1 MFKIKYHNNYRG
13 VEEAQKSFKNNPYTE
28 GDFDLSTL
36 KSSRLGDVLFWLVSW
51 LFRWVI
57 FPLSQRFRP
66 VWSIF
71 GVTFVTRLEDVQ
83 TVLAAHDAFEVPF
96 GREMEE
102 MTGGPVF
109 ALGDDGAEHARQIA
123 AARTVWDKDRIISV
137 AQEVI
142 ADVTPALLEDSGGD
156 INVAQDV
163 LMRVMSEAC
172 TKAFGLDVPNADR
185 FAAYATACSIQLFAD
200 PFGSK
205 ATRKQATIGAKRMR
219 EVLNANI
226 DAYIANPKAAKDRGF
241 MHDIIDELGIATPQD
256 RETTRNRTRAIIFGF
271 ITGFLPTV
279 SLSAGKMLTH
289 LRANP
294 ILMAKAKRLA
304 HDAPQNPEAFQ
315 QFLLEVG
322 RHNPALFPGQMR
334 RRNGTSKYF
343 HAHLAKIPEDN
354 LVFVCTGAAMHD
366 VTAMK
371 HPNRFNAEEGFLR
384 KDGETAP
391 DLSFG
396 AGLHV
401 CFGTDE
407 ARAIIPSLL
416 GILLR
421 QADIRFAKKRV
432 INFGPYL
439 GELRMT
445 FDVTEGQRTQSM
457 MNAIIPL
464 RKGADGK
471 ALADYLRTART
482 TENHPIRR
490 VFEQSGIVHFS
501 SLIAINLGEDTDL
514 EADPTHLLVELNLDG
529 TQDASLNALSA
540 AEGDAFQEI
549 LPYLE
554 GSSPNFFERTR
565 ARLLQPHTRPWGT
578 IGVNFPGTWDSSV
591 KQIRDERALYAA
603 ARAEVERIRRDSD
616 RDVSQHEDA
625 TSIIEAVRAKIRQN
639 DRFRQMMYRPQD
651 RFPAFS
657 RHAETPLSTFI
668 FRYILPQRRKIL
680 IGLYIAITLVLPLF
694 VALCAGLFLASYTY
708 IALWTVPVFLILT
721 ALIVIAF
728 LLVRAELKEKP
739 DERFAP
745 HDYVDRIKQ
754 GEDLPDHV
762 QNHITSVSQLKP
774 GFFRKITTA
783 LAFDLIGQM
792 VVLWFRPG
800 FVTDF
805 ATIHYA
811 RWVRPA
817 GVEKMI
823 FQSNYDGSW
832 ESYLE
837 DFITKVH
844 PGQTMAW
851 NNCVGFPKTRWFALE
866 GAEDGDAF
874 KRWVRRQQVP
884 LQFWYSHF
892 PDMTTGVI
900 RTNALIRDGLARAET
915 FDEHKAWLALFES
928 KPRPQHALDT
938 GQIQTLLFRGLGR
951 HKYMTAHM
959 LEFTDIPAA
968 KDWLRGM
975 VTSSKISDAPGMLS
989 DGAISFGDSYP
1000 NGAPSFVALSAKGIQ
1015 RLGFPDAPFDGRPT
1029 LPHAFVDGM
1038 ARRPHIMGDPVHT
1051 RGVGQ
1056 PDWRWADDG
1065 IDAVLLV
1072 YARSDEELTRANA
1085 AVTQQLN
1092 AKHIR
1097 HGGMQTVYADMER
1110 EEGRVF
1116 GFRDGISQPVMRG
1129 TQVHAKGDAAED
1141 NVVDPGEFILGYP
1154 DTRGFVQ
1161 PPVTVARNTQ
1171 AATALPSVGGA
1182 VDGLVPSFGTE
1193 KNNLSDFGR
1202 NGSFLVIR
1210 QFVHDDAAFE
1220 DFTSQE
1226 ATRVESQDDAY
1237 RSFKG
1242 AKTEDE
1248 RSLTVGFETR
1258 EQHRKAWI
1266 GAKLFG
1272 RWADG
1277 SSLTRNPSM
1286 SATTRNRARFYQ
1298 QVERALKNSNERHQ
1312 AKVKAFCE
1320 RMGIIGK
1327 EPEDH
1332 QDLHVERS
1340 IWTDEGW
1347 ANFQAAFEDL
1357 HKDLVRPLD
1366 VDRALLVPIVPD
1378 NDFRHGTED
1387 PQGLNCPI
1395 GAHIR
1400 RSNPRDSFRPGD
1412 EITLE
1417 INNRHRL
1424 LRRGRTFYGKN
1435 EQGQDENGSFF
1446 MCFNSNLERQFEFVQ
1461 QTWLDSRFFHG
1472 GREGPDP
1479 IVTAKQEGD
1488 RHVIPGASEGTFL
1501 EMHGGKGHKD
1511 FVHVV
1516 GGGYF
1521 FMPSRQALEY
1531 LSRL

>member
-1 MFKIKYHNNYRG
+1 MLKVKYHNNYEG
-13 VEEAQKSFKNNPYTE
+13 VEKAQKEFTEHPYTE
-28 GDFDLSTL
+28 ADFDLADL
-36 KSSRLGDVLFWLVSW
+36 RSSRFGDLLFTLVGW

-71 GVTFVTRLEDVQ
+71 GITFVTRLEDVR
-83 TVLAAHDAFEVPF
+83 TVLKAHNAFEVPF

-109 ALGDDGAEHARQIA
+109 ALGDDGEEHRLQIA
-123 AARTVWDKDRIISV
+123 AARAVWDKDKIISV
-137 AQEVI
+137 TRDVI
-142 ADVTPALLEDSGGD
+142 DDVTPALLDDSGGD
-156 INVAQDV
+156 INAATDV

-172 TKAFGLDVPNADR
+172 AKSFGLKVPNADR

-200 PFGSK
+200 PFGASK
-205 ATRKQATIGAKRMR
+205 TRKQAMIGAQRLR
-219 EVLNANI
+219 DILNANI
-226 DAYIANPKAAKDRGF
+226 DGYMNAPNAPTERGF
-241 MHDIIDELGIATPQD
+241 MHDLIDQLGRDNP
-256 RETTRNRTRAIIFGF
+256 RTRDTTRAIIFGF

-294 ILMAKAKRLA
+294 GLMAKAKRLA
-304 HDAPQNPEAFQ
+304 HAQNTDPAAFQ

-334 RRNGTSKYF
+334 RRNGTSEYF

-371 HPNRFNAEEGFLR
+371 HPNRFNPEEGFLT
-384 KDGETAP
+384 KEGDTAP

-407 ARAIIPSLL
+407 ARSIIPSLL

-421 QADIRFAKKRV
+421 QPGIEFSKKRV
-432 INFGPYL
+432 ISFGPYL
-439 GELRMT
+439 GELRMS
-445 FDVTEGQRTQSM
+445 FDITEGHRVQAM
-457 MNAIIPL
+457 MNAVIPL
-464 RKGADGK
+464 RTGTNGK
-471 ALADYLRTART
+471 ALAAYLKSAR
-482 TENHPIRR
+482 EDRNHPIRQL
-490 VFEQSGIVHFS
+490 FDTSGIVHFA
-501 SLIAINLGEDTDL
+501 SLIAINLGKDKSLD
-514 EADPTHLLVELNLDG
+514 ADPTHLFVELNLDG
-529 TQDASLNALSA
+529 TEDSSLAALCA
-540 AEGDAFQEI
+540 AEKDTFAQI
-549 LPYLE
+549 LPYIE
-554 GSSPNFFERTR
+554 GDSPSFFRR
-565 ARLLQPHTRPWGT
+565 VQARLLRPRTRPWGT
-578 IGVNFPGTWDSSV
+578 IGVNFPGTSDSSV
-591 KQIRDERALYAA
+591 KQIRDEKALYTA
-603 ARAEVERIRRDSD
+603 ARNELERIRRDSA
-616 RDVSQHEDA
+616 RPMSEHENPTA
-625 TSIIEAVRAKIRQN
+625 IIEQVRATLRQTPA
-639 DRFRQMMYRPQD
+639 FRQMMYRPTD

-657 RHAETPLSTFI
+657 RHEETPLSTFL
-668 FRYILPQRRKIL
+668 FKYLMPRRRQIL
-680 IGLYIAITLVLPLF
+680 IGIYIAVTLVLPLL
-694 VALCAGLFLASYTY
+694 VALLCGLLLASYTY
-708 IALWTVPVFLILT
+708 VALWTIPLFLLLT
-721 ALIVIAF
+721 LLIVAVV
-728 LLVRAELKEKP
+728 LLIRAETSEKP

-745 HDYVDRIKQ
+745 HDYVDRIKES
-754 GEDLPDHV
+754 EDLPDHV
-762 QNHITSVSQLKP
+762 QNHITSVSDLKP

-783 LAFDLIGQM
+783 LSFDLIGQM

-851 NNCVGFPKTRWFALE
+851 NNCIGFPKTRWFAFE

-884 LQFWYSHF
+884 TQFWYSRF
-892 PDMTTGVI
+892 PDATTGVI
-900 RTNALIRDGLARAET
+900 RANALVRDGLARAAT
-915 FDEHKAWLALFES
+915 FDEHKAWLTLFDS

-938 GQIQTLLFRGLGR
+938 SQIQTLLFRGLGR
-951 HKYMTAHM
+951 HKFMTAHM
-959 LEFTDIPAA
+959 LEFEDIPLA
-968 KDWLRGM
+968 KEWLTTM
-975 VTSSKISDAPGMLS
+975 VSSSKISDAPGTMKPGEL
-989 DGAISFGDSYP
+989 SFGDSYP
-1000 NGAPSFVALSAKGIQ
+1000 NGDPSFIALTARGIQ
-1015 RLGFPDAPFDGRPT
+1015 RLGFPDGPFDGRPT

-1038 ARRPHIMGDPVHT
+1038 ARRPHVLGDTVSA
-1051 RGVGQ
+1051 RADGR
-1056 PDWRWADDG
+1056 PDWRWSDAGVDG
-1065 IDAVLLV
+1065 VLLV
-1072 YARSDEELTRANA
+1072 YARSAKELKKTNEEMRKVFKAKKICCDEKTCS
-1085 AVTQQLN
+1085 V
-1092 AKHIR
+1092 H
-1097 HGGMQTVYADMER
+1097 ADMER

-1129 TQVHAKGDAAED
+1129 TQVHAKGNASDD
-1141 NVVDPGEFILGYP
+1141 DVVDPGEFILGYP
-1154 DTRGFVQ
+1154 DTRGHVQ
-1161 PPVTVARNTQ
+1161 PPVTVARNSP
-1171 AATALPSVGGA
+1171 AASTLPSMGGA

-1193 KNNLSDFGR
+1193 KTNLSDFGR

-1210 QFVHDDAAFE
+1210 QFLHDDQAF
-1220 DFTSQE
+1220 DRFTSQE
-1226 ATRVESQDDAY
+1226 AIRVEEQDPDY
-1237 RSFKG
+1237 RGFKG
-1242 AKTEDE
+1242 AKSEDE
-1248 RSLTVGFETR
+1248 RSLTTDTETR
-1258 EQHRKAWI
+1258 ELHRKAWI

-1272 RWADG
+1272 RWPDG

-1298 QVERALKNSNERHQ
+1298 QIERALFA
-1312 AKVKAFCE
+1312 AKDQRKQDKIKEFQD
-1320 RMGIIGK
+1320 RMGTIG
-1327 EPEDH
+1327 EQPQQWE
-1332 QDLHVERS
+1332 DLHIERS
-1340 IWTDEGW
+1340 IWKDDHW
-1347 ANFQAAFEDL
+1347 DRFMRAFEDL
-1357 HKDLVRPLD
+1357 QKDLTRPLD
-1366 VDRALLVPIVPD
+1366 VDRTLLNPIVPD

-1424 LRRGRTFYGKN
+1424 LRRGRTFYGEN
-1435 EQGQDENGSFF
+1435 DQGAPENGSFF

-1461 QTWLDSRFFHG
+1461 QTWIDSRFFHG

-1479 IVTAKQEGD
+1479 IVTAKKPGD

-1501 EMHGGKGHKD
+1501 EMHTGSGHRD